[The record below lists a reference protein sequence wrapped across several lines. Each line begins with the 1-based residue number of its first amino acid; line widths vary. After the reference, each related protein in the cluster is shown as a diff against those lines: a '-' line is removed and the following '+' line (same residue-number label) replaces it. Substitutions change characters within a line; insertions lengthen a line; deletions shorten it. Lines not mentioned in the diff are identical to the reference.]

1 VKRPWWHHL
10 LFGWRLLDGWLIA
23 LVLILMAAVLL
34 FACTP
39 PPPPPLHGTA
49 ALDAWVASHVTTL
62 HEHPSWLPAQT
73 CGFYNW
79 QVKVI
84 YQDDACMVAHS
95 YGNPAF
101 VQFQIRH
108 EQGHALDHQVFG
120 GARGSLDCNGFTC
133 RTWEETANCVA
144 QIVSGVVFATDLA
157 HGYWECSASEVERI
171 RGLMIQAGAW

>member
-1 VKRPWWHHL
+1 VKRLALAL
-10 LFGWRLLDGWLIA
+10 LLVLAA
-23 LVLILMAAVLL
+23 LV
-34 FACTP
+34 ACTP
-39 PPPPPLHGTA
+39 PPQLHGTA

-62 HEHPSWLPAQT
+62 HEHPSWMAPET

-79 QVKVI
+79 SIKTI

-101 VQFQIRH
+101 VEFQIRH

-133 RTWEETANCVA
+133 RTWEEMAQCVA
-144 QIVSGVVFATDLA
+144 QIASGVVYAPDPPK
-157 HGYWECSASEVERI
+157 GYWPCPDDEVARI
-171 RGLMIQAGAW
+171 TGLMVAAGVW